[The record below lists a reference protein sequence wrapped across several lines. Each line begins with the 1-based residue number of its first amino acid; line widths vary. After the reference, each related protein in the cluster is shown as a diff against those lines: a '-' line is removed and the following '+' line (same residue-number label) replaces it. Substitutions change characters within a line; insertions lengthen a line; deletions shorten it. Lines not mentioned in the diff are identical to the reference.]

1 MTLLRPK
8 SIYRHA
14 YSCIYNYETITST
27 SIYLTFVFFFSFF
40 KDIDLTIFFPFILPT
55 AVQSTKLSPFS
66 GFSFPYFGDVS
77 GFYSQGLLPFT
88 LLQPSLSNPGNIHL
102 GMFPQPQG
110 TSEVVYE
117 LAAHVLFSVVDWARK
132 LPTFHNL
139 VESDRITLLKMAWS
153 DLYLLESARSP
164 IHMYIQQLYATSNTH
179 SRQVSME
186 TILKRMEYGRLFQDQ
201 VEKVRSLG
209 MDLTEHFHIKCIVL
223 FRTGEILFHSLCK

>member
-1 MTLLRPK
+1 METQINCHEVISDCLRSKQLLQLR
-8 SIYRHA
+8 SISHLF
-14 YSCIYNYETITST
+14 C
-27 SIYLTFVFFFSFF
+27 FFFSFF
-40 KDIDLTIFFPFILPT
+40 KGIDLTIFFLSILPT
-55 AVQSTKLSPFS
+55 AVQSTKLSQFS

-164 IHMYIQQLYATSNTH
+164 IHMYIQQLYTTSSTH

-209 MDLTEHFHIKCIVL
+209 MDSTEHFHIKCIVL
-223 FRTGEILFHSLCK
+223 FRTGEVLFDSWCK